1 MSLREYFENTKG
13 TGVLATA
20 DKEGKV
26 DIAVFARP
34 HIMDDGTVGL
44 IMRDRLTYSNLKSNP
59 HAAYMF
65 LEEGEGYKGKRLFLT
80 KIREEENSG
89 LIKSLK
95 RRASSPD
102 NDAKKG
108 SEFLV
113 IFNIDKELPLIGSG
127 E

>member
-20 DKEGKV
+20 DKEGRV
-26 DIAVFARP
+26 DAAIFARP
-34 HIMDDGTVGL
+34 HILEDGTVGM
-44 IMRDRLTYSNLKSNP
+44 IMRNRLTHVNLKSNP
-59 HAAYMF
+59 HAAYLF
-65 LEEGEGYKGKRLFLT
+65 LEEGTGYKGKRLFLT
-80 KIREEENSG
+80 KIREEEDSK
-89 LIKSLK
+89 LLKSLK

-102 NDAKKG
+102 DDAKKG

-113 IFNIDKELPLIGSG
+113 IFKIDKELPLIGSG